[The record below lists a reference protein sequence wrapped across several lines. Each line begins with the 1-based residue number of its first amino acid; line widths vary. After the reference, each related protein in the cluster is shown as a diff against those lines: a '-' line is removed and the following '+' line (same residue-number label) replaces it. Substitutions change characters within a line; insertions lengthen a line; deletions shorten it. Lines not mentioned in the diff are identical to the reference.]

1 MGGPPQRR
9 PARAP
14 AVEGFKKGRSL
25 FMMMLMQGA
34 VEQGFIYALVAL
46 ALYLSYRIL
55 DIADLTTDGSFV
67 LGCAVSATCATQGR
81 PILGLFAGMLAGMA
95 AGFVTAFLHTR
106 MKMQAILA
114 GIITM
119 TGLYTINLWAM
130 GGRADLPLLKVDTIF
145 TYTQAVFGAAYGKL
159 VTVALITLAAAVLL
173 ILFLKTQLGLSI
185 RATGDNRDM
194 VAASS
199 IDPAF
204 TITVG
209 LCLANG
215 CTALAGAVLA
225 QYQMSSSV
233 SLGTGVVVIGLA
245 SLIIGEVVLRRGGV
259 VRGVAGAILGAIL
272 YRILMVLALK
282 NSASPSNMKLVS
294 AVIVALAISYPA
306 LAGWVWLKRR
316 KRAAARGGKGGA
328 GQC

>member
-1 MGGPPQRR
+1 MI
-9 PARAP
+9 
-14 AVEGFKKGRSL
+14 
-25 FMMMLMQGA
+25 MLLQGA

-67 LGCAVSATCATQGR
+67 LGCAISATCATAGH
-81 PILGLFAGMLAGMA
+81 PVLGLFAGMAAGMA

-106 MKMQAILA
+106 MKVQAILA

-130 GGRADLPLLKVDTIF
+130 GGRSDLPLLKVDTIF
-145 TYTQAVFGAAYGKL
+145 TYAQKLLGRTYGKL
-159 VTVALITLAAAVLL
+159 VTVAVITLLVGGLL
-173 ILFLKTQLGLSI
+173 VLFLKTQLGLSV

-199 IDPAF
+199 INPAF

-215 CTALAGAVLA
+215 CTALSGAVLA

-245 SLIIGEVVLRRGGV
+245 SLIIGEVVVRRGGV
-259 VRGVAGAILGAIL
+259 VRCVAGAILGAIL

-282 NSASPSNMKLVS
+282 NSASPSNMKLIS
-294 AVIVALAISYPA
+294 ALIVAVAISYPA
-306 LAGWVWLKRR
+306 LADWLWLK
-316 KRAAARGGKGGA
+316 KRQRAVGAKGGGKA
-328 GQC
+328 C

>member
-1 MGGPPQRR
+1 
-9 PARAP
+9 
-14 AVEGFKKGRSL
+14 
-25 FMMMLMQGA
+25 MMMLMQSA

-46 ALYLSYRIL
+46 ALYLSYHIL

-67 LGCAVSATCATQGR
+67 LGCAVSATCATQGH
-81 PILGLFAGMLAGMA
+81 PALGLLAGMLAGMA

-106 MKMQAILA
+106 MKVQAILA

-119 TGLYTINLWAM
+119 TGLYTINLWVM
-130 GGRADLPLLKVDTIF
+130 GGRSDLPLLKVDTIF
-145 TYTQAVFGAAYGKL
+145 TYTQALLGTKYGKL
-159 VTVALITLAAAVLL
+159 VTVALIALAAAVLL

-194 VAASS
+194 VASS
-199 IDPAF
+199 INPAF

-245 SLIIGEVVLRRGGV
+245 SLIIGEVVLRRRGV

-306 LAGWVWLKRR
+306 LAGWVWLRRR

-328 GQC
+328 EQC